1 MRRLADLQERGDAPS
16 LNQGEVAEIQKKRQ
30 EIEKEYRMQDG
41 RIRSPGKFEGEM
53 VYVVFYWNS
62 FLDGGADDDTDDVL
76 SFNVTPEERSA
87 FPELGKAKT
96 VRLRER
102 EDGFVVE
109 V

>member
-1 MRRLADLQERGDAPS
+1 MRRLADLQERGAPTVNPS
-16 LNQGEVAEIQKKRQ
+16 EVAAIQKKRE
-30 EIEKEYRMQDG
+30 EIEKGYRVQDG

-53 VYVVFYWNS
+53 SYVPYFWGT

-76 SFNVTPEERSA
+76 SFKVTPEERAA
-87 FPELGKAKT
+87 FPEIGDTKT

-102 EDGFVVE
+102 DDGFVVE